1 MKKLLLLTVLLGF
14 SFYGFSQVHNEVKAS
29 EKVKD
34 TVEVLEK
41 WSASSGIKYG
51 VRAGY
56 TISHLDFDGTPIMD
70 NKHRNSMYIGFLA
83 NIGLSRTL
91 SLVPEIQFSAEGANA
106 EPLNLDYIQLP
117 VLFRFRFSEKFHAG
131 LGPQIGLKVHKT
143 DDGLKNLAY
152 SAVIGADYKINYAIF
167 VDVRYNYGIRN
178 VFDEISGIEAKN
190 RNIQLGVGYKF

>member
-14 SFYGFSQVHNEVKAS
+14 SFYGFSQDKDELKAS
-29 EKVKD
+29 EKAKD
-34 TVEVLEK
+34 TAKVLEK

-56 TISHLDFDGTPIMD
+56 TISHLDFEGTPTMD

-106 EPLNLDYIQLP
+106 EPLNLDYIQMP

-131 LGPQIGLKVHKT
+131 LGPQIGSKVYKT
-143 DDGLKNLAY
+143 DDGMKNLAY

-178 VFDEISGIEAKN
+178 VFDEISGIVAKN
-190 RNIQLGVGYKF
+190 RNIKLGVGYKF